1 MGTQTVKDFHERF
14 SIIEKRVRALL
25 ESNSHLAARIKDLE
39 QELAEARR
47 EVRELEHYRG
57 RKLHVREKIENVLRI
72 LDSLGVKHRE

>member
-14 SIIEKRVRALL
+14 SVIEKRVRALL